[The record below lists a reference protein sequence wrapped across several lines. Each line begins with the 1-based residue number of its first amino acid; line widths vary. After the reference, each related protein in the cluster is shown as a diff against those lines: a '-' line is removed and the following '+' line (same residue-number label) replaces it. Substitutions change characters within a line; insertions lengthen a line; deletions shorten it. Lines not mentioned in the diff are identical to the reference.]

1 MRGARQR
8 DRSGVAVI
16 RYPRAT
22 VAAVACV
29 ALVAAFSLAAVR
41 PTSARDLPFYGD
53 VSLTPHWPATR
64 MERDAMHRI
73 GDFDLVDAS
82 GHAVTRRAVTGRVY
96 VASFFYTQCR
106 TLCPDVR
113 AQLARV
119 RETFAGDSVV
129 MILSHSVMPESDVP
143 WRLAHYATRNG
154 VDGQQWKLLTG
165 RRSELVRLARDAYFV
180 ELADTSGNTAGPL
193 RHTETLVLVDRE
205 GHIRGVYDG
214 SLAYD
219 VTQLIA
225 DIRQLKS

>member
-1 MRGARQR
+1 MTSHRRAAALAAASIALGA
-8 DRSGVAVI
+8 
-16 RYPRAT
+16 T
-22 VAAVACV
+22 
-29 ALVAAFSLAAVR
+29 FSLAAIR
-41 PTSARDLPFYGD
+41 PTSARELPFYRD
-53 VSLTPHWPATR
+53 VSLTPHWPVTR
-64 MERDAMHRI
+64 VERAAMHRI
-73 GDFDLVDAS
+73 GDFHLVDAA
-82 GHAVTRRAVTGRVY
+82 GQAVTRRDVTGRVY

-119 RETFAGDSVV
+119 RETFEGDSSV

-143 WRLAHYATRNG
+143 SRLAHYAVRNG
-154 VDGQQWKLLTG
+154 VDGRQWKLLTG
-165 RRSELVRLARDAYFV
+165 RRRELVRLARDAYFV
-180 ELADTSGNTAGPL
+180 ELADSSGNTQGRL
-193 RHTETLVLVDRE
+193 RHTETLVLVDQE